1 MNKDLICHHC
11 KVNEATYLLYFIKN
25 YKDSSNERWIDPCLI
40 CDDCLK
46 RFCRDNELFEYKPR
60 IVSFKAMATM
70 EPQTIGYL
78 FSKKGK
84 FSNDMANPFW
94 RKKILRIQAL
104 YKGKRRKEDREEAL
118 L

>member
-1 MNKDLICHHC
+1 
-11 KVNEATYLLYFIKN
+11 
-25 YKDSSNERWIDPCLI
+25 
-40 CDDCLK
+40 
-46 RFCRDNELFEYKPR
+46 
-60 IVSFKAMATM
+60 MATM
-70 EPQTIGYL
+70 EPQTIGNL